1 MLSYR
6 HAYHAGNTADVLKH
20 LCLNYL
26 IESLQQKSQGFRY
39 IDTHAGAG
47 VYDLSSSMPTQTE
60 EWRLGVGRHIES
72 SSAQNTASPYLVQA
86 QTGAEALL
94 YPGSP
99 LIAARRLRPQDSA
112 HFYELHSTD
121 FHTLRTTLKP
131 FKQAKCFNEDGL
143 VGLIGNLPTPT
154 RRALVL
160 IDPSYEI
167 KTDYTEIPKVIG
179 KALKRMDNV
188 VIALWI
194 PVVDRT
200 QSQRMI
206 QTTLKGITQRT
217 IILELGERA
226 DTQGYGMTSSIM
238 LIINAPWDMRDR
250 LEPVIAELAMQHSLD
265 GAAHFQAKTLIER

>member
-20 LCLNYL
+20 LCLSYL
-26 IESLQQKSQGFRY
+26 IESLQQKPQGFRY

-47 VYDLSSSMPTQTE
+47 VYDLSSSMATQTE
-60 EWRLGVGRHIES
+60 EWRLGIGRHIEP
-72 SSAQNTASPYLVQA
+72 SATHNAASPYFVQA
-86 QTGAEALL
+86 QTDAEKLR

-112 HFYELHSTD
+112 HLYELHSTD
-121 FHTLRTTLKP
+121 FQTLRTTLKP

-143 VGLIGNLPTPT
+143 AGLIGNLPTPT

-167 KTDYTEIPKVIG
+167 KTDYAEIPKVIG
-179 KALKRMDNV
+179 KALKRMDNA

-194 PVVDRT
+194 PVVDRRLT
-200 QSQRMI
+200 QKMI
-206 QTTLKGITQRT
+206 QDTCKGLTQRT
-217 IILELGERA
+217 IVLELGERA
-226 DTQGYGMTSSIM
+226 DTEGYGMTSSMM
-238 LIINAPWDMRDR
+238 LVINAPWDMRDR
-250 LEPVIAELAMQHSLD
+250 LAPVIAELAGQHSLD
-265 GAAHFQAKTLIER
+265 DIPHHQVKTLIER

>member
-26 IESLQQKSQGFRY
+26 IESLQQKAQGFRY

-47 VYDLSSSMPTQTE
+47 AYDLSSSMPTQTA

-72 SSAQNTASPYLVQA
+72 GATQSAASPYLVQA
-86 QTGAEALL
+86 QTGTETLL

-99 LIAARRLRPQDSA
+99 LIAAHRLRPQDSA
-112 HFYELHSTD
+112 HLYELHSTD
-121 FHTLRTTLKP
+121 FQTLRTTLKP
-131 FKQAKCFNEDGL
+131 FKKAKCFHEDGL
-143 VGLIGNLPTPT
+143 VALIGNLPTPT

-167 KTDYTEIPKVIG
+167 KTDYTDIPKLIG
-179 KALKRMDNV
+179 KALRRMDNA

-194 PVVDRT
+194 PVVDRAL
-200 QSQRMI
+200 SQRMI
-206 QTTLKGITQRT
+206 QDTLKGLTQRT
-217 IILELGERA
+217 IVLELGEQA
-226 DTQGYGMTSSIM
+226 DTEGYGMTSSIM

-250 LEPVIAELAMQHSLD
+250 LEPVIADLAKQHSLD
-265 GAAHFQAKTLIER
+265 EIPHYQSKTLIDR